1 MTKKLDKLE
10 LALRLIANCSLCEG
24 KGTYYYGNGE
34 DYYDAE
40 SCECNIYDIILDA
53 DGDVIYDNGLSSESE
68 LSIFATAE
76 AN

>member
-1 MTKKLDKLE
+1 MNKLDKLE
-10 LALRLIANCSLCEG
+10 LALRLIRNCQLCNG
-24 KGTYYYGNGE
+24 QGYQYWGNGE
-34 DYYDAE
+34 DYFDAE
-40 SCECNIYDIILDA
+40 ACECNLYEIILDQ